1 MFEIDSHFMRP
12 LGSNLLYGICSTC
25 RKHFPLLSSFMNYH
39 RICNKINTTGATR
52 GAGTAYLSGAPEFNL
67 RVGPSY
73 RQFIE
78 NGQEPVLV

>member
-1 MFEIDSHFMRP
+1 
-12 LGSNLLYGICSTC
+12 
-25 RKHFPLLSSFMNYH
+25 MNYH
-39 RICNKINTTGATR
+39 RICNKINTTGATT